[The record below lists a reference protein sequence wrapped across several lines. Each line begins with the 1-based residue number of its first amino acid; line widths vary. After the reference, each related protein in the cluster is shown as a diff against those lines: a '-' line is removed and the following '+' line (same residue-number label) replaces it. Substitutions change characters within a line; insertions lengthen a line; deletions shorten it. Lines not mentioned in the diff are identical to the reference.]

1 MSMTCCS
8 SLHVIKGGLAVH
20 MCLSLYKINYHT
32 PVPLTSDVVSSN
44 LDQGEVYN
52 IMWKF
57 VSDLRQVGG
66 FLRFLWFPP
75 PIKLTA
81 MIKLKYCWK

>member
-1 MSMTCCS
+1 MSMTYCS

-32 PVPLTSDVVSSN
+32 PVPFTSDVVSSK

-52 IMWKF
+52 IM
-57 VSDLRQVGG
+57 
-66 FLRFLWFPP
+66 
-75 PIKLTA
+75 
-81 MIKLKYCWK
+81 

>member
-1 MSMTCCS
+1 MSLQS
-8 SLHVIKGGLAVH
+8 VH
-20 MCLSLYKINYHT
+20 IT
-32 PVPLTSDVVSSN
+32 TDVVSSN
-44 LDQGEVYN
+44 LDQGEVYD

-66 FLRFLWFPP
+66 FFRVLRFPL

-81 MIKLKYCWK
+81 RI